1 MANAFHKTAIT
12 NDDISMVINQI
23 IAIACGHMTF
33 GHRHANSIG
42 NTLTKRAGCGFNAFG
57 MTKLGMSGSAGTKLA
72 EIANLLDGH
81 IFVTCKMQ
89 KRINQHRTMSGR

>member
-1 MANAFHKTAIT
+1 MTNALHKTAIT
-12 NDDISMVINQI
+12 GNDISVMIDQI

-42 NTLTKRAGCGFNAFG
+42 NALTKRAGCGFNAFG
-57 MTKLGMSGSAGTKLA
+57 MTKFGMSGGAGAKLA

-81 IFVTCKMQ
+81 IFVTGKMQ
-89 KRINQHRTMSGR
+89 KRINQHRAMSGR